1 MMGSERRSAVISK
14 ETATVTA
21 YPFYSLTHPHPHPHT
36 HPHIYIHTAINMA
49 TFEWAK
55 DKIMMGSE
63 RRSAVISKETATV
76 TAYHEGGHALVAL
89 KTGGADPVYKAT
101 IMPRGQALG
110 MVTQLPD
117 GDQTSVGVCDVC
129 VCVNVILSVCVCVIF
144 M

>member
-1 MMGSERRSAVISK
+1 MGYTGMSGAELSNVVNQAALKASIDGLK
-14 ETATVTA
+14 
-21 YPFYSLTHPHPHPHT
+21 
-36 HPHIYIHTAINMA
+36 AINMA
-49 TFEWAK
+49 TLEWAK

-117 GDQTSVGVCDVC
+117 GDQTSMSKKQ
-129 VCVNVILSVCVCVIF
+129 LLAK
-144 M
+144 